1 MNKRLLVI
9 LILVAFLVTL
19 ISIGVKNLSAG
30 RSVARVKKAD
40 SDNLTLLYERGK
52 ALYSKRNYTDAAKA
66 FEMLIVSFPD
76 SHVTEDSFLNLAKSY
91 EAKSEYSNAKR
102 TLEKFLKKYPTVQ
115 NACKI
120 REDIEKLNIEA
131 LFSNALTENS
141 FLYEIKKG
149 DNLNKIASNFNTT
162 VTLLKIS
169 NSLKND
175 IIIPGKSLKVNKAK
189 FKILIDRS
197 DNILLLKKSDND
209 IIKTYVVSTGENLST
224 PLGTFKIEEKSIKP
238 PWYKPGGG
246 IVNPDSSEYELGS
259 RWMGLSTEGYGI
271 HGTRDNSSIGK
282 HITNGC
288 VRMKNEEVEELFM
301 IIPSGTEV
309 TIVE

>member
-1 MNKRLLVI
+1 MSKRLLI
-9 LILVAFLVTL
+9 TLALVAFLVAL
-19 ISIGVKNLSAG
+19 ISIGVKNLSVR
-30 RSVARVKKAD
+30 RSIAKVKKVD

-52 ALYSKRNYTDAAKA
+52 AFYSKKNYTEAAKA

-76 SHVTEDSFLNLAKSY
+76 SHVTEDSFINLAKSY
-91 EAKSEYSNAKR
+91 EAKREYSNAKR
-102 TLEKFLKKYPTVQ
+102 TLENFLKKYPTTQ
-115 NACKI
+115 NASKI
-120 REDIEKLNIEA
+120 RKDIEKLNIEA
-131 LFSNALTENS
+131 LFSNAPTENS

-149 DNLNKIASNFNTT
+149 DSLNKIASKFNTT
-162 VTLLKIS
+162 VALLKKS
-169 NSLKND
+169 NVLKDD

-189 FKILIDRS
+189 FKIFIDRS
-197 DNILLLKKSDND
+197 DNILLLKEGDD
-209 IIKTYVVSTGENLST
+209 AIIKTYVVSTGENLST
-224 PLGTFKIEEKSIKP
+224 PIGIFKIEEKSIKP

-246 IVNPDSSEYELGS
+246 IVNSDSPEYELGS
-259 RWMGLSTEGYGI
+259 RWMGLSVEGYGI

-288 VRMKNEEVEELFM
+288 VRMVNEDVEELFM